1 MAILFSGDFHA
12 NSRGELSIIKKDSL
26 LNRYGEELYNKIN
39 YHIMLG
45 DCGFMWIDSEE
56 DDEKNYKELA
66 KRNFP
71 ILCVMGNHEP
81 VYGRKDLPEIDIGIG
96 EKVIV
101 VNEEKP
107 FVAYLKRGKIYN
119 IDGYKFLVLGGAL
132 STDKEGR
139 VQGISWWKEEYW
151 SEEEKENLF
160 ELLKTENKF
169 DFVVSHTGPRN
180 INWELASKGVPNRHG
195 KMTDKVG
202 ELNEKIDKKI
212 KHRAWFCGHW
222 HYDYLNKTFSGE
234 RRTNKKKY
242 YYIYTETLLVD
253 KNKLFITKALGDNE
267 ILK

>member
-12 NSRGELSIIKKDSL
+12 NSCGELSIITKDSL
-26 LNRYGEELYNKIN
+26 LKRYGKELYNKIK

-45 DCGFMWIDSEE
+45 DCGFMWQDYEEE
-56 DDEKNYKELA
+56 DEINYKELA

-81 VYGRKDLPEIDIGIG
+81 VYGRKDLPEIDIDIG

-101 VNEEKP
+101 INEEKP

-132 STDKEGR
+132 STDKQGR
-139 VQGISWWKEEYW
+139 VERISWWKEEYW
-151 SEEEKENLF
+151 ADEEIENLF

-169 DFVVSHTGPRN
+169 DFVVSHTGPSN
-180 INWELASKGVPNRHG
+180 INRELASIGVPNRHG
-195 KMTDKVG
+195 KMRDKVG

-222 HYDYLNKTFSGE
+222 HYDYLDKALLGA
-234 RRTNKKKY
+234 RRNKKKY
-242 YYIYTETLLVD
+242 YYIYTETILVD
-253 KNKLFITKALGDNE
+253 KNELTVNKNWEVKE
-267 ILK
+267 I